1 MVNKK
6 KGMSIKRKLLYS
18 YLSLII
24 LIVIVGAVGIY
35 NIWSVYKNG
44 KEIYV
49 YNLMSVDYLKSIS
62 QNVKEIDQCIVG
74 MMSGLD
80 ATSHH
85 SYEEDITE
93 LQQNNEELMEQYEA
107 LNLTNLEKR
116 RYKQCRLSILTFNKQ
131 ISSIKE
137 RINNGESDAAL
148 LQYQQELTPAKACT
162 YELLEAVVEMATLQ
176 AKKKDDSNQHIFNN
190 IIWIISITI
199 FIAVITAIIIT
210 LRMSGY
216 FTSKLL
222 SIQHLAERF
231 SEYNMSDDIFGVEN
245 DEFGETMEALN
256 NSQFKMRE
264 LLEKI
269 ISESGDIS
277 NAGAEVSQA
286 VRKSNQRI
294 EEINVKIYDAGAMTE
309 ELYLNLSDILENRE
323 LNDSTVTVIR
333 QLMDQTTDTRA
344 DLEQVQ
350 AELSNIAMY
359 LEQVAITSDH
369 QNEIAVGHKQ
379 QVEKF
384 KV

>member
-1 MVNKK
+1 MINKK
-6 KGMSIKRKLLYS
+6 KGMSIKTKLLYS

-35 NIWSVYKNG
+35 NIRSVYNNG

-49 YNLMSVDYLKSIS
+49 YNLKSVDYLKSIS
-62 QNVKEIDQCIVG
+62 QNVKEIDQCIVS

-80 ATSHH
+80 ATNHN

-93 LQQNNEELMEQYEA
+93 LKQNNEKLMQQYEA

-116 RYKQCRLSILTFNKQ
+116 RYKQCKLSILTFNKQ
-131 ISSIKE
+131 ISSIQE
-137 RINNGESDAAL
+137 RINNKQSDAAL

-162 YELLEAVVEMATLQ
+162 YELLEAVVEMATIQ
-176 AKKKDDSNQHIFNN
+176 AKKKNDSNQHIFNN
-190 IIWIISITI
+190 IIWIISTTI

-216 FTSKLL
+216 FTGKLL
-222 SIQHLAERF
+222 SIQRLAERF

-294 EEINVKIYDAGAMTE
+294 EEINVKIYDAGVMTE
-309 ELYLNLSDILENRE
+309 DLYLNLSDILENRE